1 MDLRVIVILPLVSAV
16 KPYSSKEIQL
26 EAWLHKALIRLTYRV
41 ESQLCN
47 TETIAL
53 CNSLQLVDPLI
64 QNARESVD
72 VLTHSV
78 SRKWK
83 VCWEAE

>member
-1 MDLRVIVILPLVSAV
+1 MALRGIAILPSVSAL

-26 EAWLHKALIRLTYRV
+26 EVWLHKALIRLTYRV

-64 QNARESVD
+64 QRARESVD

-78 SRKWK
+78 SGKWK
-83 VCWEAE
+83 VCWETE